1 MLRVWGFLSACMAF
15 LRGQR
20 AACVLHKH
28 TEWYFRSGLDRYIWI
43 WGMLC
48 AYLHPHAT
56 KVLNAIEE
64 LPQPRRLA
72 VRAGIVSA
80 VGLAF
85 GVYYHTIYSLPK
97 VEYNKVRF
105 LLREGRRCVL
115 VSVMRCR
122 HAGTALTQD
131 CVVEPLRD

>member
-1 MLRVWGFLSACMAF
+1 MV
-15 LRGQR
+15 
-20 AACVLHKH
+20 
-28 TEWYFRSGLDRYIWI
+28 
-43 WGMLC
+43 C

-85 GVYYHTIYSLPK
+85 GVYHHTIYSLPK

-105 LLREGRRCVL
+105 AQGGGGHRCML
-115 VSVMRCR
+115 VSVMHCR
-122 HAGTALTQD
+122 HVGTVLTQD
-131 CVVEPLRD
+131 CVVVELCRD

>member
-1 MLRVWGFLSACMAF
+1 MV
-15 LRGQR
+15 
-20 AACVLHKH
+20 
-28 TEWYFRSGLDRYIWI
+28 
-43 WGMLC
+43 C

-56 KVLNAIEE
+56 KVLAAIEE

-80 VGLAF
+80 VGLAL

-105 LLREGRRCVL
+105 GERGFSKGTGVCLYVL
-115 VSVMRCR
+115 TIMRL
-122 HAGTALTQD
+122 HAQSPHRIAGLDWLA
-131 CVVEPLRD
+131 PR